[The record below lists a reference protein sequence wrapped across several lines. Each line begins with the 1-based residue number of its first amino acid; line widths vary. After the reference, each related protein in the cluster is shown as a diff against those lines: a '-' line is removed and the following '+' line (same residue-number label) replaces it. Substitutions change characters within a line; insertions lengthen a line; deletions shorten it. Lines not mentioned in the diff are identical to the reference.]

1 LAFELGPMSATI
13 TIPSENPASSIKPSS
28 NLLYQ
33 TRSFQITLS
42 TILLFVV
49 LIHLYSVA
57 TSKSLDLVTSDIR
70 AWDFLGFF
78 ETTRDTLSGAPFDL
92 RGRFYKPPF
101 FAVLLSLLIPM
112 GFPAAAVLFQCISV
126 ITVVAVTFCLCRVRQ
141 QPLWVA
147 GLMLL
152 AITLSFPFA
161 FLIDRGN
168 VDALSLG
175 LSFFAVLSSQRRS
188 TLMSA
193 LLFALAVHIKTNVL
207 AIAPVLWIRGDLKS
221 SFQATITG
229 ILMIAIISGIT
240 PEWTVEWIVVL
251 KNRMSWIVFETENGS
266 LARAFLLF
274 TKDVFWA
281 DLALRAIAL
290 SLVAGLV
297 TSMFR
302 KFQFD
307 LIDRFLLFLPLCQAY
322 PHVSYIYGYVYL
334 PLLLLL
340 YCRIMVASRTR
351 SCLRQWLVVFGCG
364 GIALSCFPSYSVQQM
379 FNSAIWPWVL
389 PALGLLCILVVNSIL
404 IWLPI
409 QEETAGATLAYRS
422 QSQRIL
428 TRIVSV
434 PAATLLSFAAAF
446 SLWQFF
452 IGSSSGPLWFPA
464 RVDAIDGVPVQGTP
478 FRARMIS
485 QGYGYLRL
493 NCSVY
498 DCRPLSI
505 SGVPYQTGLG
515 THADSELVL
524 FVPAGTKELSGMCG
538 LDDGN
543 GGQAAGAYCLI
554 QAGSELLFRSP
565 PLSSKNPISSFRIPL
580 KGTQEVTLISRNT
593 GSSNNWNHIDWVG
606 LKAE

>member
-1 LAFELGPMSATI
+1 M
-13 TIPSENPASSIKPSS
+13 PAG

-33 TRSFQITLS
+33 TKSFQITLS
-42 TILLFVV
+42 IILLFVV
-49 LIHLYSVA
+49 LIHLYSFA

-78 ETTRDTLSGAPFDL
+78 ETTRDTLSGAPLDL
-92 RGRFYKPPF
+92 KGRFYKPPF

-112 GFPAAAVLFQCISV
+112 GFQAAAVLFQCISV
-126 ITVVAVTFCLCRVRQ
+126 ITIVAVTLCLCRVRQ

-147 GLMLL
+147 GILLL

-175 LSFFAVLSSQRRS
+175 LSFFAVISSQRRS
-188 TLMSA
+188 TLLSA

-229 ILMIAIISGIT
+229 IVMIAVVAGIT
-240 PEWTVEWIVVL
+240 PEWTVEWIGVL
-251 KNRMSWIVFETENGS
+251 KNRISWLVFETENGS

-274 TKDVFWA
+274 TKDVYWA
-281 DLALRAIAL
+281 DLVFKAIAL
-290 SLVAGLV
+290 SMVAGLV
-297 TSMFR
+297 TSLFR
-302 KFQFD
+302 KLQFD
-307 LIDRFLLFLPLCQAY
+307 LIDSFLLFLPLCQAY
-322 PHVSYIYGYVYL
+322 PHVSYLYGYVYL

-351 SCLRQWLVVFGCG
+351 SYLRQWLVVFGCG
-364 GIALSCFPSYSVQQM
+364 GVALSCFPSYSVQQM
-379 FNSAIWPWVL
+379 FNSAIWPWTL

-409 QEETAGATLAYRS
+409 QEGTGGATLAYRS
-422 QSQRIL
+422 QGQTIL
-428 TRIVSV
+428 ARIVSV
-434 PAATLLSFAAAF
+434 PAVTLLSFAAAF

-452 IGSSSGPLWFPA
+452 TDKGSGPLWFPA
-464 RVDAIDGVPVQGTP
+464 RIDSIGGVPVQGTP

-485 QGYGYLRL
+485 QGYSYLRL

-498 DCRPLSI
+498 NCRPLSI
-505 SGVPYQTGLG
+505 SGVTYKTGLG
-515 THADSELVL
+515 THAESKIAL
-524 FVPAGTKELSGMCG
+524 FVPAGSKELSGMCG

-554 QAGSELLFRSP
+554 HSGPELLFRSP
-565 PLSSKNPISSFRIPL
+565 PLNSKNPISSFRIPL
-580 KGTQEVTLISRNT
+580 NGAQEVTLISRNT
-593 GSSNNWNHIDWVG
+593 GASNNWNHVDWVE